1 MIVLAISLLFTLV
14 DRWQLLQALAPACL
28 PRVGLP
34 ANAFT
39 ARCALRQ
46 SRLHM
51 SGPQCVRPCGK
62 AKGAAR
68 VVLRCDAL
76 QAFAD
81 LFSGSAKAW
90 SKGGSTLMLVGAPS
104 NRPQHARTRSYEDI
118 LLALACAQS
127 PAHTH
132 KHIHTRV
139 DTHTHAHRCVC
150 SACAV
155 VYDKLLLDVRGLH
168 DVRGV
173 HRPPSVFEAARSDP
187 SHKAHRPPALRGPL
201 LGMRT
206 ACEDSGYRW

>member
-14 DRWQLLQALAPACL
+14 DRWQLLQALAPACM

-39 ARCALRQ
+39 ARCALLQ
-46 SRLHM
+46 SRLRM

-104 NRPQHARTRSYEDI
+104 NRPQHARTRSYGHI
-118 LLALACAQS
+118 LLALAFAQ
-127 PAHTH
+127 PPTHRHTRTHARTHAHTAN
-132 KHIHTRV
+132 
-139 DTHTHAHRCVC
+139 HTHAH
-150 SACAV
+150 
-155 VYDKLLLDVRGLH
+155 
-168 DVRGV
+168 
-173 HRPPSVFEAARSDP
+173 
-187 SHKAHRPPALRGPL
+187 ALSL
-201 LGMRT
+201 SL
-206 ACEDSGYRW
+206 